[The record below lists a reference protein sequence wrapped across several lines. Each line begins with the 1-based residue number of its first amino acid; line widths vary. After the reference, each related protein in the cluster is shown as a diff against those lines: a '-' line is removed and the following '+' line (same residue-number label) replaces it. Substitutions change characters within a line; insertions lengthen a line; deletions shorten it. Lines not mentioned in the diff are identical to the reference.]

1 MPIILLV
8 EDNLLNKELIFI
20 FLKGKYELDH
30 APDGYKAIELANS
43 KSYGAILMDINL
55 KSDMDG
61 LDTVREL
68 KKMPGYENTPI
79 AAVTGYTSEEDIRK
93 ILSGGC
99 KYYLGKPFDKSS
111 LLKLM
116 QEMLEGEE
124 FKKTQENSQND
135 STEQKLNEQ
144 AK

>member
-20 FLKGKYELDH
+20 FLKGQYDIDH
-30 APDGYKAIELANS
+30 AFDGYKAVEMVSI
-43 KSYGAILMDINL
+43 KGYQAILMDINL

-61 LDTVREL
+61 LEAAREIR
-68 KKMPGYENTPI
+68 KIPGYENTPI

-93 ILSGGC
+93 ILSSDC

-111 LLKLM
+111 LIKLV
-116 QEMLEGEE
+116 QEMLKEKEE
-124 FKKTQENSQND
+124 
-135 STEQKLNEQ
+135 
-144 AK
+144 